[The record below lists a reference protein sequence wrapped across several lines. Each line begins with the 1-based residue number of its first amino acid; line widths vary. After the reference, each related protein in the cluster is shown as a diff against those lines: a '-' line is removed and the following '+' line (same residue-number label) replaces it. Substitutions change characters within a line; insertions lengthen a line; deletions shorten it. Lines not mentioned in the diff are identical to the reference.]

1 MTFIKT
7 PLNSEL
13 HLRNYEINEDPSE
26 TVPDQSMSIRTIL
39 ERYSRGL
46 PISGERT
53 PIWQQGDDY
62 NDLPDPRTLDLA
74 ERQELAES
82 IQQELKNIKK
92 TWKSE
97 NKTSDLQKVS
107 DISSEEQNGVLSELD

>member
-1 MTFIKT
+1 MIKT
-7 PLNSEL
+7 YLNREF
-13 HLRNYEINEDPSE
+13 HNRNYEVNNEPSE
-26 TVPDQSMSIRTIL
+26 TIPDQSMSIRTIL

-62 NDLPDPRTLDLA
+62 NDLPDPKTLDLS
-74 ERQELAES
+74 ERQEYAELY
-82 IQQELKNIKK
+82 QQELKDLKK
-92 TWKSE
+92 SWKSE
-97 NKTSDLQKVS
+97 KKQPDLQKLS

>member
-1 MTFIKT
+1 MIKT
-7 PLNSEL
+7 YLNREL
-13 HLRNYEINEDPSE
+13 HNRNYEVNNEPSE
-26 TVPDQSMSIRTIL
+26 TVPDQAMSIRTIL

-62 NDLPDPRTLDLA
+62 NDLPDLRTLDLS
-74 ERQELAES
+74 ERQEFTEQY
-82 IQQELKNIKK
+82 QQELKSLQK
-92 TWKSE
+92 TLKSE
-97 NKTSDLQKVS
+97 KKHSDLQKIS